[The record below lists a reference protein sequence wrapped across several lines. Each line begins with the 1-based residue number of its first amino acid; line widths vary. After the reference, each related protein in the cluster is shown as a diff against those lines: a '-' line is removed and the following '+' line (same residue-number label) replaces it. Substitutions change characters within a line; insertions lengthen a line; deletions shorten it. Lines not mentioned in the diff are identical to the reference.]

1 MICMYKGD
9 DYEGQRKGVL
19 LSAAVFLQR
28 SYNDGYKIDENKKT
42 TRSVV
47 DINDLENSPLA
58 VINGYFKAPEKYR
71 FDLDSGK
78 KTIKNLPYKVTGGML
93 TLGDN
98 QFVFKPVQDETVLKG
113 ILEPRDTFLELFVR
127 RG

>member
-19 LSAAVFLQR
+19 LSAAVFLH
-28 SYNDGYKIDENKKT
+28 
-42 TRSVV
+42 
-47 DINDLENSPLA
+47 
-58 VINGYFKAPEKYR
+58 
-71 FDLDSGK
+71 
-78 KTIKNLPYKVTGGML
+78 KVTGGML

-113 ILEPRDTFLELFVR
+113 ILEPRDIFLELFVR
-127 RG
+127 RV

>member
-1 MICMYKGD
+1 M
-9 DYEGQRKGVL
+9 
-19 LSAAVFLQR
+19 
-28 SYNDGYKIDENKKT
+28 
-42 TRSVV
+42 
-47 DINDLENSPLA
+47 DINGLENSPLA

-93 TLGDN
+93 TLG
-98 QFVFKPVQDETVLKG
+98 VKPVQDETVLKG

-127 RG
+127 RV